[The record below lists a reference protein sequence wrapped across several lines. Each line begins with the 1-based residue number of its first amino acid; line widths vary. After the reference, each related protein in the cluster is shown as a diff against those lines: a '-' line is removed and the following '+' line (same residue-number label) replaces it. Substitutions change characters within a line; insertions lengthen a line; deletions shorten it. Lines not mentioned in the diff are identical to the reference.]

1 MIYFSTGDP
10 YFGKIK
16 IFARGNLSIEEINK
30 LTGDVEL
37 IVDEKKGIKNYFL
50 QTGQF
55 SSMGPGGGGNT
66 EDLIATA
73 YFEFVD
79 REERENGH
87 KIIAQL
93 REDFKSIKGI
103 KIEVSEES
111 GGPPV
116 GKDIQIRIT
125 GPTSDSLLNVTREIR
140 DYIDNNI
147 TGLVGVEDT
156 LPVPLVDWELIIDKP
171 NE

>member
-1 MIYFSTGDP
+1 MNSKTIS
-10 YFGKIK
+10 IK
-16 IFARGNLSIEEINK
+16 
-30 LTGDVEL
+30 EL
-37 IVDEKKGIKNYFL
+37 IESGNPPEILFWIGCAGSYDERYKKVTKSFVKILDELNINYFL

-111 GGPPV
+111 GGKGAAALGWEKQI
-116 GKDIQIRIT
+116 GKIM
-125 GPTSDSLLNVTREIR
+125 LLGESISRFGE
-140 DYIDNNI
+140 
-147 TGLVGVEDT
+147 
-156 LPVPLVDWELIIDKP
+156 
-171 NE
+171 